1 MLCRT
6 TFNAVNKGNDDTL
19 QITWTITVS

>member
-6 TFNAVNKGNDDTL
+6 TFAVVNKGNDDTMS
-19 QITWTITVS
+19 ITWTVTIS